1 MDTPHSGTSG
11 TRFESITRCRWS
23 SDRPENRFP
32 IENPATGEVITIV
45 QGGGEAEI
53 DAAVRAAHT
62 AYENDWRWRAPRER
76 GALLLNCA
84 QTLRIHADELAWI
97 ESLEVGKP
105 VNQARPF
112 DIENLIWSF
121 EFFGGLCDKLPANLI
136 DLGSIEVAVRLEP
149 YGVVAGI
156 IPFNWPPIHTG
167 AKAAPALAVG
177 NTIVLKPGEQAPL
190 VIMRIVDLLNE
201 VLPKDILH
209 VVPGHGPATG
219 KALVAHPLVRKIS
232 FTGSTNTGIAVLQAA
247 ARNVTPATLELGG
260 KNAFIVFEDADLE
273 LAVAGALEGA
283 YFNQGEACT
292 AASRLLVH
300 RSIHDAFVASL
311 SRAVGRLRVG
321 EGTDR
326 SVHVG
331 PLVTRQHQQKVLQYI
346 ELGKSEGATVCAQA
360 PLPADSRLKR
370 GFFVP
375 PTLFSGVSPDMRI
388 AKEEIFGPVSC
399 VIAFDTFD
407 EALRIANDSDYGLVA
422 GVYTASSEKAQRAA
436 RRLDVGVVFINNYN
450 RAFMGTPF
458 GGTKASGYGREHSL
472 DTLREF
478 GRLKATRT
486 PNGEG
491 AIPHWFAV
499 DEVLGADRAT
509 ELKL

>member
-1 MDTPHSGTSG
+1 LDIPDGDSVQQGYKA
-11 TRFESITRCRWS
+11 ITRCRWS
-23 SDRPENRFP
+23 SDRPEDQFP
-32 IENPATGEVITIV
+32 IENPATGQLITIV

-53 DAAVRAAHT
+53 DAAVRAAHK

-76 GALLLNCA
+76 GSILLKCA
-84 QTLRIHADELAWI
+84 HILRNHADELAWI
-97 ESLEVGKP
+97 ESIEVGKP

-112 DIENLIWSF
+112 DVENLIWSF

-167 AKAAPALAVG
+167 AKSAPALAVG

-190 VIMRIVDLLNE
+190 VIMRIVDLLNQ
-201 VLPKDILH
+201 VLPEDVLH

-247 ARNVTPATLELGG
+247 AKNVTPAILELGG
-260 KNAFIVFEDADLE
+260 KNAFIVFEDADIE
-273 LAVAGALEGA
+273 RAVAGALEGA

-311 SRAVGRLRVG
+311 SRAVSRLRVG
-321 EGTDR
+321 EGTDP

-331 PLVTRQHQQKVLQYI
+331 PLVTRAHQQKVLNYI
-346 ELGKSEGATVCAQA
+346 ELGKSEGARVCAQA
-360 PLPADSRLKR
+360 LLPTEPRLSQ

-375 PTLFSGVSPDMRI
+375 PTLFSEVSPGMRI

-399 VIAFDTFD
+399 VIAFEDFE
-407 EALRIANDSDYGLVA
+407 EALSIANDSEYGLVA
-422 GVYTASSEKAQRAA
+422 GVYTTSPEQAQRAA
-436 RRLDVGVVFINNYN
+436 RRLDVGVVFVNNYN

-486 PNGEG
+486 PSGEG
-491 AIPHWFAV
+491 PISRWFAV
-499 DEVLGADRAT
+499 DEVLGP
-509 ELKL
+509 